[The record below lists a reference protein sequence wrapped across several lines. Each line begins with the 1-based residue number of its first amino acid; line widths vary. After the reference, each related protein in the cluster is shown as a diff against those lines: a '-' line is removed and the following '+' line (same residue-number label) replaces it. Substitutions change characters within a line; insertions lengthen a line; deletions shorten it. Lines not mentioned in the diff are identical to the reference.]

1 MGNSTRG
8 AIATSTSPTASP
20 VSRGDANKSSAG
32 ERGPWRLDNTPL
44 PELEKAYPGFT
55 AMAEARPRWAY
66 LTSMLLVNSGM
77 SPLAK
82 MQRQLWLGGVVDPR
96 LLHGEL
102 HLRAAVKE
110 ADRMDVRLFMAQDA
124 AALAIREAGYPEN
137 PGAITLGRSAILAP
151 IMAGIAAVAPL
162 REEAIDEGMTQE
174 LYELMVEETLPHYRA
189 IGEVASPFYRDIAT
203 SSTHMFHMLLP
214 PMVRVN
220 ERFWE
225 VARSIPRRDG
235 MASAMAGTR
244 ANIARRAVSHLRAS
258 LSTNKTSTRSNRPQ
272 VREALRGD
280 VEVFSSDERGR
291 IQAAVKVLF
300 KWSEA
305 NGNGVFYSMGAELER
320 FIPAT
325 LLAFMDVV
333 DEYNVEWA
341 VASFDWS
348 GVE

>member
-1 MGNSTRG
+1 MDDPTRG
-8 AIATSTSPTASP
+8 SLAASP
-20 VSRGDANKSSAG
+20 SSAASSPSCDASNEVAVG
-32 ERGPWRLDNTPL
+32 ERGPWRLDDTPL

-55 AMAEARPRWAY
+55 AMAEARPRWAH
-66 LTSMLLVNSGM
+66 LTSMLLVNSSM

-82 MQRQLWLGGVVDPR
+82 MQRQLWLGEVVDPR
-96 LLHGEL
+96 LLHGEM
-102 HLRAAVKE
+102 HLRTAIKE
-110 ADRMDVRLFMAQDA
+110 ATRMDFKLFMAQDA
-124 AALAIREAGYPEN
+124 AALALREAGYPEN
-137 PGAITLGRSAILAP
+137 PGAITLGRNAILAP

-203 SSTHMFHMLLP
+203 SSTHMFHTLLP
-214 PMVRVN
+214 PTVRVN

-235 MASAMAGTR
+235 MASAMAGAR
-244 ANIARRAVSHLRAS
+244 ANIARIAVSHLRAS

-280 VEVFSSDERGR
+280 VEGFSGDERGR

-300 KWSEA
+300 KWAEA

-341 VASFDWS
+341 VASFDWR